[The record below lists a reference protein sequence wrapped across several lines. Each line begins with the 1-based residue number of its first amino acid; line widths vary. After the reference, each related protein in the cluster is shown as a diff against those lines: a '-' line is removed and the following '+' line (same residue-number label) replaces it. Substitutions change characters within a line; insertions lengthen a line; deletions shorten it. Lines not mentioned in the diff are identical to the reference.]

1 MESQQLAIVLCRVYR
16 PLHKVLLI
24 NIFLVPIHKVAQ
36 TPLWISRKCSRLVSW
51 LRNAFSHN
59 QIRSFLYTRTMNIL
73 HISSIA
79 PAIEAIETVATY
91 GTKVYM
97 FASEI
102 FTISALL
109 WCLNALATGIEKVYN
124 AGYIVGTFYRY
135 HMHASVK
142 EWTIKFIAAVIFV
155 SILFWEGCVV
165 LYTRRNQ
172 ILANL
177 NAFRNQLGSYFV
189 CQYA

>member
-1 MESQQLAIVLCRVYR
+1 
-16 PLHKVLLI
+16 
-24 NIFLVPIHKVAQ
+24 
-36 TPLWISRKCSRLVSW
+36 
-51 LRNAFSHN
+51 
-59 QIRSFLYTRTMNIL
+59 MNIL

-124 AGYIVGTFYRY
+124 AGYIVGTFYR
-135 HMHASVK
+135 HHLHATVK

-172 ILANL
+172 ILATL
-177 NAFRNQLGSYFV
+177 NDYRNKIGGAFVYT
-189 CQYA
+189 YA

>member
-1 MESQQLAIVLCRVYR
+1 MAIVQCRVYR

-24 NIFLVPIHKVAQ
+24 NILNVPPGEVAQ
-36 TPLWISRKCSRLVSW
+36 TPLQCPPECSTLVSW
-51 LRNAFSHN
+51 LRNALSHN
-59 QIRSFLYTRTMNIL
+59 NIRSFLYTRTMNIL
-73 HISSIA
+73 QISSIA

>member
-1 MESQQLAIVLCRVYR
+1 LCQSTRW
-16 PLHKVLLI
+16 HK
-24 NIFLVPIHKVAQ
+24 P
-36 TPLWISRKCSRLVSW
+36 PLWIPPKCSRLDSW

-59 QIRSFLYTRTMNIL
+59 QIRSFLYTRTMN
-73 HISSIA
+73 ISSIA

-124 AGYIVGTFYRY
+124 AGYIVGTFYR
-135 HMHASVK
+135 HHLHATVK

-172 ILANL
+172 ILATL
-177 NAFRNQLGSYFV
+177 NDYRNKIGGAFV
-189 CQYA
+189 YAYA